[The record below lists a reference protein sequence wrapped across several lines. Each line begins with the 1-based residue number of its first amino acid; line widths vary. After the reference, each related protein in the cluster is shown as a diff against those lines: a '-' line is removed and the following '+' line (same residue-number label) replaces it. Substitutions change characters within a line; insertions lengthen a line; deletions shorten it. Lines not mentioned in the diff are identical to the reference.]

1 MINLNTAENNLVKFN
16 LSISGTKSVPST
28 VRFLIGDNLSKI
40 AFNAYQSDKNSN
52 EWCANIYPLSD
63 FMFNFGSDL
72 IYATVEVILNGRIII
87 PYNKPVNI
95 NKEIE
100 QIEVKLEPSIE
111 THKIEQTPK
120 FDEPNVSKSKQLDQ
134 YETSIDSIIMPT
146 EETKIKE
153 SIDIEFISKY
163 EKDNVSYSLWYKG
176 TNWHELTHSAKEND
190 KALKF
195 VKDWHNKSA
204 EEIHNELTK
213 DGYTQINE
221 NVKTIQNKSLLKDI
235 AIMKETIKKD
245 IKEEKIKPKKTYKL
259 KPFNTGLKN
268 IKHDNKSLKDIMVI
282 EDINLPKISIS
293 SPTIIQNVRNSGNS
307 IPFKLTK
314 KNIIYK

>member
-1 MINLNTAENNLVKFN
+1 MINLNPTENNLVKFN
-16 LSISGTKSVPST
+16 LSISGTKAVPSS

-40 AFNAYQSDKNSN
+40 SFTATQSEENKN
-52 EWCANIYPLSD
+52 EWCATVYPLSD
-63 FMFNFGSDL
+63 VISHFSNI
-72 IYATVEVILNGRIII
+72 IYATVEVVLNGRTII

-221 NVKTIQNKSLLKDI
+221 NVKTIQNKLLLKDI

-282 EDINLPKISIS
+282 EDIDLSKISVS
-293 SPTIIQNVRNSGNS
+293 SPTIIQKAGNHV
-307 IPFKLTK
+307 PFKLIK
-314 KNIIYK
+314 KNVVYK